1 VITIRPALPAE
12 RPAAIALL
20 FGDAQARERWAAVS
34 ELITSGQLDPQGLR
48 VAVDGTGIAAA
59 WLLTPVPGGGTI
71 AWPVATRASL
81 HDPRAVE
88 DALIADGLAWLRS
101 RRIAL
106 AQMLLPT
113 AESDRAGSLERNGF
127 SRVTTLLIERHFL
140 DLGVDDLTASTRLA
154 WRSADEV
161 SSLVLETTLSRT
173 HIDSQDCPELN
184 GRLPARDVLLG
195 YRAGGT
201 FDPRRWF
208 VGYLAGEPVA
218 ILLCNLLEADKWD
231 LAYLGLVPEVR
242 GRGLGREI
250 VLHGLLEAKA
260 AGMLM
265 AQITVDERNAPAR
278 ALYRRAGF
286 LPVDEKG
293 VWLWLA

>member
-1 VITIRPALPAE
+1 MITIRPALPTE

-20 FGDAQARERWAAVS
+20 FGDAQARERWSAVS

-48 VAVDGTGIAAA
+48 VAVDGAGLAAV

-71 AWPVATRASL
+71 AWPVATRPSL

-88 DALIADGLAWLRS
+88 DALIADGLAWLRD
-101 RRIAL
+101 RGIAL
-106 AQMLLPT
+106 AQMLLP
-113 AESDRAGSLERNGF
+113 ASESGRAKSLERAGF
-127 SRVTTLLIERHFL
+127 SRVTTLLIEQHFL
-140 DLGVDDLTASTRLA
+140 DLGAEDIAGPARLD
-154 WRSADEV
+154 WESAETV

-173 HIDSQDCPELN
+173 HIGSQDCPELN

-195 YRAGGT
+195 YRSGGA

-231 LAYLGLVPEVR
+231 LAYLGLAPEVR
-242 GRGLGREI
+242 GRGLGREV

-260 AGMLM
+260 AGMLT
-265 AQITVDERNAPAR
+265 AQITVDARNVPAR